1 VVVAGPSG
9 CGKSTLLRCINGIYP
24 HLGGG
29 SMSGEVL
36 LDGVRVTRDP
46 PEKRCARIGTVFQDF
61 EAQIVHLTVEDELAF
76 GPENMALC
84 REEIGR
90 RIARVLPVI
99 GLPPGAD
106 TGRLSGGQ
114 KQRLCVGGA
123 LACEPDLVLLDE
135 PLSNLDAESA
145 RGLVE
150 FLRRVKREGR
160 AVLVVEH
167 RLDLVSG
174 CADRV
179 LWMEGGRLSAAV
191 PPATPVPDGA
201 RKPHDYGPGS
211 GAVTI
216 NGLSYAYRK
225 GEPVFNGLSMEVM
238 QGEMAVLLGR
248 NGSGKS
254 TLLKVLAG
262 LLPVQQGDVS
272 IMGEPARRKPPSFF
286 RRNVGLVTQNP
297 NHQLFMD
304 SVYNEVYMSCMDPAA
319 ADRVLEVFGL
329 SHLRDRHPY
338 SLSEGEKRRT
348 ALAAVVASGPRV
360 LLLDE
365 PTLGQDRQSL
375 IRMVEAL
382 RRYSREKMVTVITV
396 THEETAAKA
405 LGERAFRFADGS
417 LTEVD
422 RPGGNAN
429 DSAWKKPGGTGS
441 PGPHS

>member
-1 VVVAGPSG
+1 MVVAGPSG

-29 SMSGEVL
+29 SLSGDVL
-36 LDGVRVTRDP
+36 LDGVPVTRDP
-46 PEKRCARIGTVFQDF
+46 PEKRCARMGTVFQDF

-76 GPENMALC
+76 GPENMALD
-84 REEIGR
+84 REVIGQ

-99 GLPPGAD
+99 GLPPDAD

-114 KQRLCVGGA
+114 KQRLCVGSA

-150 FLRRVKREGR
+150 FLRRVKSEGR

-179 LWMEGGRLSAAV
+179 LWMEEGKLSAAV
-191 PPATPVPDGA
+191 PPSTPVPDGA
-201 RKPHDYGPGS
+201 RRPHDYGPRR
-211 GAVTI
+211 GAVSVK
-216 NGLSYAYRK
+216 GLSYAYRE

-304 SVYNEVYMSCMDPAA
+304 SVYNEVYMSCGNPVTATE
-319 ADRVLEVFGL
+319 VLEVFGL
-329 SHLRDRHPY
+329 SRIRDRHPY

-382 RRYSREKMVTVITV
+382 RRYSLEKSLTVITV

-405 LGERAFRFADGS
+405 LGERAFRFTDGS

-422 RPGGNAN
+422 VLMEM
-429 DSAWKKPGGTGS
+429 
-441 PGPHS
+441 